1 MKISKEKSSKI
12 LEQKEIIDE
21 KQNMTGTNKI
31 TRTDSKS
38 KTREKEIIIAEK
50 YILGKR
56 LGKGSFGQIFLG
68 INKED
73 KKYYAIK
80 FVNFIIRNL
89 FIQKAYN

>member
-50 YILGKR
+50 YIFGKR